1 MEQELPITVV
11 EDING
16 NKYYLDSVLG
26 QGGQGMVCRTKDS
39 SLAVKF
45 LMNGSTIIE
54 DEKIYNKFESIIDDV
69 VIMRFENDIRLC
81 KPEIMLKK
89 PMCGYVMKLLS
100 DLKPVNKLIYAPDS
114 DGDYSSY
121 WKKTNGLKKRLEVL
135 LELSR
140 TLARLHSKGYVYCD
154 ISPNNVF
161 YSDTANF
168 SNVWLIDCDN
178 IKYQGDSK
186 KSIFTPGY
194 GAPEVEKGITSNTT
208 YSDCYSF
215 AVLAFRMLTSQNP
228 FNIDYNDD
236 SSSEGWDASTT
247 SNSTENITSEKWV
260 FDTNLDE
267 EKKVYFYHFIDS
279 NLLELFN
286 STFGEKS
293 ILDPT
298 SRPSMR
304 IWYDALKAVILK
316 LNKCSCGQ
324 FIYSSE
330 EQCPFC
336 NTKRNFKQFI
346 NVYNIYKKDNVARL
360 VDEVNQDIKSD
371 ELDDADFV
379 DYQLDTF
386 KKNVTEMRLSN
397 SIIVYDGLKIYDSSI
412 FDVTICETPK
422 LLFEFRYNNNNLFVT
437 NKYSETVIIR
447 IQGETHKLRSDE
459 SMPLTISNK
468 ETAQIYLNDPVSK
481 QLISVNVKSL

>member
-16 NKYYLDSVLG
+16 NKYYLNSVLG

-39 SLAVKF
+39 SLAIKF
-45 LMNGSTIIE
+45 LMNGNTIVE
-54 DEKIYNKFESIIDDV
+54 NEKIYSKFESVINDV
-69 VIMRFENDIRLC
+69 VIMKFDNDIRLC
-81 KPEIMLKK
+81 KPEIMLKR
-89 PMCGYVMKLLS
+89 PLCGYVMKLLS
-100 DLKPVNKLIYAPDS
+100 NLKPVNNLIYAPDN
-114 DGDYSSY
+114 DGDYSAY
-121 WKKTNGLKKRLEVL
+121 WKETNGLKKRLEVL

-161 YSDTANF
+161 YSDTTNF
-168 SNVWLIDCDN
+168 SNIWLIDCDN
-178 IKYQGDSK
+178 LKYQGDAK

-228 FNIDYNDD
+228 FDINYTDE
-236 SSSEGWDASTT
+236 SSSDGWDASTT
-247 SNSTENITSEKWV
+247 SSNNENTPLAKWI
-260 FDTNLDE
+260 FDTALTE
-267 EKKVYFYHFIDS
+267 EKKSYFYHFIDS
-279 NLLELFN
+279 NLLKLFN
-286 STFGEKS
+286 DTFGKKA

-304 IWYDALKAVILK
+304 IWYENLKAVLLK

-324 FIYSSE
+324 YIYSSE
-330 EQCPFC
+330 EECPFC
-336 NTKRNFKQFI
+336 HNKRNFKYFI
-346 NVYNIYKKDNVARL
+346 NVYNIYKKENIAKI
-360 VDEVNQDIKSD
+360 VDDVNQNIK
-371 ELDDADFV
+371 LDDLDNADFT
-379 DYQLDTF
+379 DGKIDTF
-386 KKNVTEMRLSN
+386 KKNVMEKRLNN
-397 SIIVYDGLKIYDSSI
+397 SIIIYDGLKIYDSSI
-412 FDVTICETPK
+412 FDVTIYETPK
-422 LLFEFRYNNNNLFVT
+422 PLFEFRYNNNNLFVT
-437 NKYSETVIIR
+437 NKYSETVTIR

>member
-186 KSIFTPGY
+186 
-194 GAPEVEKGITSNTT
+194 
-208 YSDCYSF
+208 
-215 AVLAFRMLTSQNP
+215 
-228 FNIDYNDD
+228 
-236 SSSEGWDASTT
+236 
-247 SNSTENITSEKWV
+247 
-260 FDTNLDE
+260 NL
-267 EKKVYFYHFIDS
+267 S
-279 NLLELFN
+279 LL
-286 STFGEKS
+286 
-293 ILDPT
+293 
-298 SRPSMR
+298 
-304 IWYDALKAVILK
+304 
-316 LNKCSCGQ
+316 
-324 FIYSSE
+324 
-330 EQCPFC
+330 
-336 NTKRNFKQFI
+336 
-346 NVYNIYKKDNVARL
+346 L
-360 VDEVNQDIKSD
+360 VMAHQK
-371 ELDDADFV
+371 
-379 DYQLDTF
+379 
-386 KKNVTEMRLSN
+386 
-397 SIIVYDGLKIYDSSI
+397 
-412 FDVTICETPK
+412 
-422 LLFEFRYNNNNLFVT
+422 
-437 NKYSETVIIR
+437 
-447 IQGETHKLRSDE
+447 
-459 SMPLTISNK
+459 
-468 ETAQIYLNDPVSK
+468 
-481 QLISVNVKSL
+481 